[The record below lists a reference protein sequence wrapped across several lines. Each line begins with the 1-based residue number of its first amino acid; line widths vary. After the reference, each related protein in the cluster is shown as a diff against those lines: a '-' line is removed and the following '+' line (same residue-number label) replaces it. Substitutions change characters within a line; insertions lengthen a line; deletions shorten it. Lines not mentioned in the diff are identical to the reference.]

1 MKFLSGFRE
10 MPLSQKLAYKW
21 LEHFHGGA
29 ESSKDKKNLGYPLIW
44 MTDGNIENKLN
55 DSRNI

>member
-10 MPLSQKLAYKW
+10 MPLSQKMAYKW

-29 ESSKDKKNLGYPLIW
+29 ELSEDNKKIRLS
-44 MTDGNIENKLN
+44 TDLN
-55 DSRNI
+55 DRWKH